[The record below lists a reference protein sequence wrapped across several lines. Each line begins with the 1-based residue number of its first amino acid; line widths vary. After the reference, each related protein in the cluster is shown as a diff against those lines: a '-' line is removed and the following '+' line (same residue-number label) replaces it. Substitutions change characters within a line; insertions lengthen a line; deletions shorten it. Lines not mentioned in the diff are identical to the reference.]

1 MCFNNLKDGAMLEEQ
16 TLKTKASNFRAGYLL
31 LTGASIACGLAQGAE
46 ARITSIT
53 INSIAPAYGGVSFG
67 SIGPYQFV
75 TGVANG
81 AVDPRDPRNAVI
93 QDIELGPLDAKGLV
107 EYSTQ
112 FQILMPVDE
121 SKGNHIMLSEVVN
134 RGNET
139 SPGTFNIGTSTANPQ
154 GDGFLENQG
163 LTLVFAGWQADL
175 VAPPTNPGL
184 ITMSAPIAH
193 HHGGQSITG
202 VVRSE
207 WTVSTPTGAP
217 GTLNILAESSSN
229 TPGYASITTNNAG
242 LTLTQRV
249 HQNDP
254 KVPIPNSQWAF
265 ADCTST
271 PFPGAPNPQKVCL
284 QNGFDTNYIYEL
296 IYTARDPIVMGLGL
310 AALRDV
316 SAFFHNAAKDD
327 NGTANPLAGQIAHTI
342 LRGDSQSG
350 RLLRTFLDLGFNED
364 ESGHQ
369 VFEGMHPHIGSV
381 RNYINVRFSQPGR
394 LAGTQHTE
402 KQYPGPDSP
411 LSYEPTFDPFTGE
424 TSGILDRCRN
434 TDTCPK
440 IVHTMSDIEYW
451 EASGAGDTTDPLGR
465 RDLRLPNNVRIYQ
478 FSSAQH
484 GGFSPVAPL
493 PTSTGICEQ
502 LPDANTYTYSIRA
515 VLVALEQWVGNDTL
529 PPASEYS
536 RLDHGSLV
544 PLHRISFPNIPGVTG
559 PAEIFNTRFAY
570 YRGPRY
576 DSDDLSGIISIE
588 PPIALAEYPALVPQ
602 VDVDGNDIDGLRSHI
617 VQAPLGTYTGWNV
630 RAAGFSQGDACDLTG
645 GYIPF
650 AVTKAQRIA
659 NGDPRLSLQ
668 ERYANTAGYVNA
680 VTAAVNS
687 LVSQRL
693 MLASDAAGAISNAT
707 AWFTQASGGMLP

>member
-1 MCFNNLKDGAMLEEQ
+1 LEEQ
-16 TLKTKASNFRAGYLL
+16 TLKTKASTFRPAYLL
-31 LTGASIACGLAQGAE
+31 LTAASIVFGLTQGAE

-67 SIGPYQFV
+67 SVGPYQFV

-93 QDIELGPLDAKGLV
+93 QDIELAPLDSKGLV
-107 EYSTQ
+107 EYSTV
-112 FQILMPVDE
+112 FQILMPADE

-184 ITMSAPIAH
+184 ITISAPIAH
-193 HHGGQSITG
+193 HHSGQTITG

-217 GTLNILAESSSN
+217 GTQNILAESSSN
-229 TPGYASITTNNAG
+229 TPGYASVTTSNAG

-249 HQNDP
+249 HQDDP

-271 PFPGAPNPQKVCL
+271 PFPGVPNPQKVCL
-284 QNGFDTNYIYEL
+284 QNGFDTNHIYEL
-296 IYTARDPIVMGLGL
+296 IYTAQDPIVMGLGL
-310 AALRDV
+310 AALRDA

-350 RLLRTFLDLGFNED
+350 RLLRAFLDLGFNED
-364 ESGHQ
+364 ESGQQ

-411 LSYEPTFDPFTGE
+411 LTYEPIFDPFTGE
-424 TSGILDRCRN
+424 ASGILDRCRK

-451 EASGAGDTTDPLGR
+451 EASGRGDTTNPLGT
-465 RDLRLPNNVRIYQ
+465 RDLQLPSNVRIYQ

-502 LPDANTYTYSIRA
+502 LPDANTYTYNMRA
-515 VLVALEQWVGNDTL
+515 VLVALEQWVASGTP
-529 PPASEYS
+529 PPASQYS
-536 RLDHGSLV
+536 RLDRGSLV
-544 PLHRISFPNIPGVTG
+544 SLHRFNFPNIPGVTG
-559 PAEIFNTRFAY
+559 PAGIFNTRFAY

-576 DSDDLSGIISIE
+576 DTDDLSGVIAIE
-588 PPIALAEYPALVPQ
+588 PPIALAEYPSLVPQ
-602 VDVDGNDIDGLRSHI
+602 VDADGNDIDGLRSHI
-617 VQAPLGTYTGWNV
+617 LQAPLGTYTGWNV

-659 NGDPRLSLQ
+659 SGDPRLSLQ
-668 ERYANTAGYVNA
+668 ERYGNTAGYVSA

-693 MLASDAAGAISNAT
+693 MLASDATGAINNAT
-707 AWFTQASGGMLP
+707 TWFTQASGGMLP

>member
-1 MCFNNLKDGAMLEEQ
+1 LEEQ
-16 TLKTKASNFRAGYLL
+16 TLKKKVCAFRPAYLL
-31 LTGASIACGLAQGAE
+31 LTGATILFGLAHSAE
-46 ARITSIT
+46 ARVTSIT
-53 INSIAPAYGGVSFG
+53 INSIVPAYGGVSFG
-67 SIGPYQFV
+67 SVGPYQFI
-75 TGVANG
+75 TGVASG
-81 AVDPRDPRNAVI
+81 AVDPRHPRNAII
-93 QDIELGPLDAKGLV
+93 QDIELAPLDSKGLV
-107 EYSTQ
+107 EYSTV
-112 FQILMPVDE
+112 FQILMPMDE

-163 LTLVFAGWQADL
+163 VTLLFAGWQADL
-175 VAPPTNPGL
+175 VAPASNPGL

-193 HHGGQSITG
+193 RHGGQMITG

-207 WTVSTPTGAP
+207 WTVSTATGAP
-217 GTLNILAESSSN
+217 GTQNILAESSSN
-229 TPGYASITTNNAG
+229 TPGYASVTTNNTG

-249 HQNDP
+249 HQDDP

-265 ADCTST
+265 ADCTSA
-271 PFPGAPNPQKVCL
+271 PFPGVPNPQKVCL
-284 QNGFDTNYIYEL
+284 QNGFDTNHIYEL
-296 IYTARDPIVMGLGL
+296 IYTAKDPIVMGLGL

-316 SAFFHNAAKDD
+316 SAFFHNGAKDD

-364 ESGHQ
+364 ESGQQ

-411 LSYEPTFDPFTGE
+411 LTYEPTFDPLIGE
-424 TSGILDRCRN
+424 TSGILDRCRK
-434 TDTCPK
+434 TGTCPK

-451 EASGAGDTTDPLGR
+451 EASGGADTTDALGT
-465 RDLRLPNNVRIYQ
+465 RDLQLPSNVRIYQ

-484 GGFSPVAPL
+484 GGFSPVSPL

-515 VLVALEQWVGNDTL
+515 VLVALEQWVANGTP
-529 PPASEYS
+529 PPASQYS
-536 RLDHGSLV
+536 RLDRRSLV
-544 PLHRISFPNIPGVTG
+544 ALHRINFPKIPGVTG
-559 PAEIFNTRFAY
+559 PAGIFNTRFSY
-570 YRGPRY
+570 HRGPRY
-576 DSDDLSGIISIE
+576 DTDDLSGIIAIE
-588 PPIALAEYPALVPQ
+588 PPVPLAEYPSLVPQ

-650 AVTKAQRIA
+650 AVTKAQRVA
-659 NGDPRLSLQ
+659 SGDPRLSLQ
-668 ERYANTAGYVNA
+668 ERYGNTAGYVSA
-680 VTAAVNS
+680 VTTAVNS

-693 MLASDAAGAISNAT
+693 MLASDAADAISNAT
-707 AWFTQASGGMLP
+707 AWFTEASGGLLP

>member
-1 MCFNNLKDGAMLEEQ
+1 MRRAAPFFGL
-16 TLKTKASNFRAGYLL
+16 RAGTVVVLGTL
-31 LTGASIACGLAQGAE
+31 SAFGTAPPAE

-53 INSIAPAYGGVSFG
+53 YSIAPAYAGVSFG
-67 SIGPYQFV
+67 SVGAYQFV

-93 QDIELGPLDAKGLV
+93 QDIDLAPLDAKGLV

-121 SKGNHIMLSEVVN
+121 TKGNHIMLSEVVN
-134 RGNET
+134 RGNELDP
-139 SPGTFNIGTSTANPQ
+139 SFFNIGVTASAPA

-163 LTLVFAGWQADL
+163 LTLVWAGWQADL
-175 VAPPTNPGL
+175 VAPASNPGL

-193 HHGGQSITG
+193 HHNGKTITG

-217 GTLNILAESSSN
+217 GTQNILAESSSN
-229 TPGYASITTNNAG
+229 TPGYASVTTSNAG
-242 LTLTQRV
+242 LTLTERV

-271 PFPGAPNPQKVCL
+271 PFPGVPNPQKVCL
-284 QNGFDTNYIYEL
+284 QNGFDTNHIYEL
-296 IYTARDPIVMGLGL
+296 IYTAQNPIVMGLGL

-316 SAFFHNAAKDD
+316 SAFFHNSATDD
-327 NGTANPLAGQIAHTI
+327 NGTVNPLAGQINHTLLNGI
-342 LRGDSQSG
+342 SQSG
-350 RLLRTFLDLGFNED
+350 RLLRTYLQLGFNED
-364 ESGHQ
+364 ENGNQ
-369 VFEGMHPHIGSV
+369 VFEGMQPHIGSV

-402 KQYPGPDSP
+402 KQYPGPESP
-411 LSYEPTFDPFTGE
+411 LTYEPIFDPFTGE
-424 TSGILDRCRN
+424 ISGLLDRCRE
-434 TDTCPK
+434 TRTCPK

-451 EASGAGDTTDPLGR
+451 EASGRGDTTDPLGT
-465 RDLRLPNNVRIYQ
+465 RDLRLPENVRIYQ
-478 FSSAQH
+478 FSSNQH

-502 LPDANTYTYSIRA
+502 LPDANTYTYNIRA
-515 VLVALEQWVGNDTL
+515 LLVALEEWVAQGTL
-529 PPASEYS
+529 PPDNRYS
-536 RLDHGSLV
+536 RLDRGSLV
-544 PLHRISFPNIPGVTG
+544 TLRRVAFPNIPGVTG
-559 PAEIFNTRFAY
+559 PAGIFNTRFAY
-570 YRGPRY
+570 YRGPQY
-576 DSDDLSGIISIE
+576 DTVDLSGIIAVE
-588 PPIALAEYPALVPQ
+588 PPIPLAEYPSLAPQ
-602 VDVDGNDIDGLRSHI
+602 VDADGNDIDGLRSHI
-617 VQAPLGTYTGWNV
+617 LQAPLGTYAGWNV

-645 GYIPF
+645 SYIPF
-650 AVTKAQRIA
+650 TVTKAQRLA
-659 NGDPRLSLQ
+659 SGDPRLSLQ
-668 ERYANTAGYVNA
+668 ERYGNTAGYVSA
-680 VTAAVNS
+680 VTAAVNT

>member
-1 MCFNNLKDGAMLEEQ
+1 LEEQ
-16 TLKTKASNFRAGYLL
+16 TLNTKAATFPRAFRPGYLL
-31 LTGASIACGLAQGAE
+31 LTGASIVLGLVQGAE

-53 INSIAPAYGGVSFG
+53 ITSVAPAYGGVSFG
-67 SIGPYQFV
+67 SVGPYQFV

-93 QDIELGPLDAKGLV
+93 QDIELAPIDAKGLV
-107 EYSTQ
+107 EYSTK

-121 SKGNHIMLSEVVN
+121 TKGNHVMLSEVVN

-154 GDGFLENQG
+154 GDGFLEKQG
-163 LTLVFAGWQADL
+163 LTLVWAGWQADL
-175 VAPPTNPGL
+175 VAPASNPGL

-193 HHGGQSITG
+193 HHSSATITG

-207 WTVSTPTGAP
+207 WIVSTPTGAP
-217 GTLNILAESSSN
+217 GTQNILAESSSN
-229 TPGYASITTNNAG
+229 TPGYASVTTNNAG
-242 LTLTQRV
+242 LTLTERV

-271 PFPGAPNPQKVCL
+271 PFPGLPNPQKVCL
-284 QNGFDTNYIYEL
+284 QNGFDTNHIYEL
-296 IYTARDPIVMGLGL
+296 IYTAKDPIVMGLGL

-316 SAFFHNAAKDD
+316 SAFFHHAATDN

-350 RLLRTFLDLGFNED
+350 RLLRTFLELGFNED
-364 ESGHQ
+364 ESGQ
-369 VFEGMHPHIGSV
+369 KVFEGMHPHIGSV

-411 LSYEPTFDPFTGE
+411 LTYQPTFDPFTGE
-424 TSGILDRCRN
+424 ASGLLDRC
-434 TDTCPK
+434 TKTGTCPK

-451 EASGAGDTTDPLGR
+451 EASGRGDTTDPLGT
-465 RDLRLPNNVRIYQ
+465 RDLQISSNVRIYQ

-484 GGFSPVAPL
+484 GGFSPVAPV

-502 LPDANTYTYSIRA
+502 LPDANTYTYNMRA
-515 VLVALEQWVGNDTL
+515 LLVALEEWVAHGTL
-529 PPASEYS
+529 PPDSQYS
-536 RLDHGSLV
+536 RLDRDTLV
-544 PLHRISFPNIPGVTG
+544 PVRKVKFPNIPGVAG
-559 PAEIFNTRFAY
+559 PAGIFNTRFAY

-576 DSDDLSGIISIE
+576 DTDDLSGIIAVE
-588 PPIALAEYPALVPQ
+588 PPIPLAEYPSFVPQ
-602 VDVDGNDIDGLRSHI
+602 VDADGNDIDGLRSHI
-617 VQAPLGTYTGWNV
+617 LQAPLGTYAGWNV

-645 GYIPF
+645 SYIPF
-650 AVTKAQRIA
+650 AVTKAERLA
-659 NGDPRLSLQ
+659 NGDSRLSLQ
-668 ERYANTAGYVNA
+668 ERYGNTAGYVGA

-693 MLASDAAGAISNAT
+693 LLASDAVGAISNAT